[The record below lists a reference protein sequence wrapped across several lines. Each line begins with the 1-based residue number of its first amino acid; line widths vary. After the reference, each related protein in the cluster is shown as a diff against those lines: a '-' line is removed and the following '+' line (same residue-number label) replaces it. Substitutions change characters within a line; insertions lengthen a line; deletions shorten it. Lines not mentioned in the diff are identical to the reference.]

1 MFQTNAVPENA
12 VVYERRAPGAGVV
25 VAVNF
30 GRETQAVPV
39 VLASQAPWTNVL
51 QTNQPSIFGPTN
63 LVIEL
68 QPGGAVVLSSGN

>member
-39 VLASQAPWTNVL
+39 ALASTGSWANVL
-51 QTNQPSIFGPTN
+51 ETNQPAISGPTN
-63 LVIEL
+63 LVVEL

>member
-12 VVYERRAPGAGVV
+12 VVYERRAPGADVV

-39 VLASQAPWTNVL
+39 TLGSQAPWTNVL
-51 QTNQPSIFGPTN
+51 QTNRPAISGPTN
-63 LVIEL
+63 LVVDL
-68 QPGGAVVLSSGN
+68 PPGGALVLSSGK